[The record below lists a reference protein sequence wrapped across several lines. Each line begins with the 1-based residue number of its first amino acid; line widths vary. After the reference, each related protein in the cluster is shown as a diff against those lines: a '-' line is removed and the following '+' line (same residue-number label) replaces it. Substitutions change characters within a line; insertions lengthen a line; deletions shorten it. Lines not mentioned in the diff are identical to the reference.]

1 MLSQTFLILQF
12 ITLNLEEDLSAVEPV
27 SQGPMATD
35 HQKC

>member
-1 MLSQTFLILQF
+1 MLSQTFRILRF
-12 ITLNLEEDLSAVEPV
+12 VTLNLEEYLSAVEPV